1 MRFHKPLRF
10 RPPKNNSFLIWLGK
24 QLALPVM
31 LPLGPRIVS
40 VEMSEE
46 DLGRL
51 RELRGKRVILTP
63 NHSGGKEPYI
73 LFYLSKLLGDQFN
86 YLAAKEV
93 FERPPPIGWLIQRCG
108 AYSIIRGMP
117 DRSSFRMTRQLLAEG
132 KRWLVIFPEGVA
144 CGQNDSVMPFQQG
157 VAQLAF
163 WAYEDMA
170 KQGRL
175 PSLYCLPLALKYIYL
190 KDMRSEIDR
199 SLRRLEGE
207 LLSPRDLRPATLY
220 QRLRRVGEAVL
231 SANEK
236 EHGVRA
242 AKAAPLDERIQHM
255 KELIV
260 SRVTA
265 TLGVS
270 PRPDWS
276 LLDRIRELL
285 NIIDQ
290 VVYAEPEGPQY
301 RKRLHHLHQQ
311 EVRGLYDDL
320 WRVLRFVALHDGYVR
335 ESLTAERFLD
345 VLGLLELEVF
355 GRGRTWGP
363 RKTVVKVGEPL
374 DLIHYFKRY
383 QADKRG
389 TLHEVMTTLE
399 SSVRGMLE
407 GLSRPTEAIEPVI

>member
-1 MRFHKPLRF
+1 MRSYKPFRF
-10 RPPKNNSFLIWLGK
+10 RPPKNNSFLIWLAK

-31 LPLGPRIVS
+31 LPVGPRIVS
-40 VEMSEE
+40 VEVSEG

-51 RELRGKRVILTP
+51 KELRGKRVILTP
-63 NHSGGKEPYI
+63 NHSRGKEPYI
-73 LFYLSKLLGDQFN
+73 LFHLSKLLGDQFN
-86 YLAAKEV
+86 YLTAKEV
-93 FERPPPIGWLIQRCG
+93 FERPAPIGWLIQRFG
-108 AYSIIRGMP
+108 SYSVIRGMP
-117 DRSSFRMTRQLLAEG
+117 DRSSFRMTRRLLAEG

-170 KQGRL
+170 KQGAL
-175 PSLYCLPLALKYIYL
+175 PPLYCLPVAIKYIYL

-207 LLSPRDLRPATLY
+207 LLSPHDLQPATLY

-242 AKAAPLDERIQHM
+242 AEDVPLDERIQHM

-260 SRVTA
+260 SRVGA
-265 TLGVS
+265 ALGVS
-270 PRPDWS
+270 PRPDWP

-290 VVYAEPEGPQY
+290 IVYAEPEGPRY
-301 RKRLHHLHQQ
+301 ERRLHHLRQQ

-335 ESLTAERFLD
+335 ENITGERFLD

-355 GRGRTWGP
+355 GRGGAWGP
-363 RKTVVKVGEPL
+363 RKAVVKVGEPL

-389 TLHEVMTTLE
+389 TLHEVMATLE

-407 GLSRPTEAIEPVI
+407 ELSRPIEVIEPVI